1 MSRLRLLT
9 TSKLLRRIFAGLVI
23 TVCLAVV
30 VSWSV
35 ASQLVASKPAR
46 IGKPPADFL
55 AVSISLDSDSGE
67 TIAGWHCR
75 AEHSKGVILLLHGIR
90 ESRLRM
96 LNRARFLHHHDYSVV
111 MIDFQSHG
119 ESTGDA
125 ITMGALEKHD
135 VLASIDF
142 ATHAHPNEKIAVLGV
157 SLGGAA
163 TLLANPKNVDA
174 IILESVFPTIRDAVH
189 NRVNAR
195 LGIASYLPAEILL
208 FQLHTRLEIDAE
220 EIRPIDA
227 LSRISCPVFI
237 MSGDTDPHTTAAETR
252 NMYEAAT
259 APKKLWLI
267 KGAAHVD
274 LHQFA
279 QEEYEQRLLV
289 FLKETFDSNKS
300 S

>member
-1 MSRLRLLT
+1 MLKQK
-9 TSKLLRRIFAGLVI
+9 SKTIAKVVRVI
-23 TVCLAVV
+23 LAVLAALLIVAIV
-30 VSWSV
+30 VSWTV
-35 ASQLVASKPAR
+35 ASSLVAPKFIEVGEP
-46 IGKPPADFL
+46 PVDFPADRI
-55 AVSISLDSDSGE
+55 SIDSDSGAA
-67 TIAGWHCR
+67 ISGWHCR
-75 AEHSKGVILLLHGIR
+75 VEHSKGVILLFHGIR

-96 LNRARFLHHHDYSVV
+96 LDRARFLHHHDYSVV

-125 ITMGALEKHD
+125 ITMGAREKHD
-135 VLASIDF
+135 VLATVDF
-142 ATHAHPNEKIAVLGV
+142 ATNAHPNEKIAVLGV

-208 FQLHTRLEIDAE
+208 FQLRARLGIDAE
-220 EIRPIDA
+220 QIRPIDA
-227 LSRISCPVFI
+227 ISKTSCPIFI
-237 MSGDTDPHTTAAETR
+237 MSGDADPHTSAEETR
-252 NMYEAAT
+252 KMYEATT

-274 LHQFA
+274 LH
-279 QEEYEQRLLV
+279 EYSKVEYEQMLLQ
-289 FLKETFDSNKS
+289 FLEEVLH
-300 S
+300 